1 MMSHAKKA
9 FLSATLAVT
18 LWSYAPCATHAEEDA
33 AAPTYRIGLSGGL
46 GRTTFYRGSGSGV
59 LEYTY
64 ENGYGGGVFGSV
76 GFHRATW
83 GELGGRT
90 EVLWFRKGARA
101 WFDSNTPGS
110 IYRLD
115 YLDVPVLAYLR
126 IPVSEPLHIH
136 AIAGPRLGFQLDGK
150 RTDVNGNV
158 QDIDDFRKV
167 DLGISVGLG
176 ASFKNSARFEVMLE
190 GRYDQG
196 LLDIADANADV
207 DLRHRAFFLTLGIS
221 MELGSPSHPSGQ

>member
-1 MMSHAKKA
+1 MSHAKKA
-9 FLSATLAVT
+9 LISTTLAVA
-18 LWSYAPCATHAEEDA
+18 LWSYAPCVTHAEEGE
-33 AAPTYRIGLSGGL
+33 APTYRVGLSGAL
-46 GRTTFYRGSGSGV
+46 GQTTFYRGSGSGV

-76 GFHRATW
+76 GLRRTTW

-101 WFDSNTPGS
+101 QFDSNTPGS

-115 YLDVPVLAYLR
+115 YLDVPVLACLR
-126 IPVSEPLHIH
+126 ISVWGPLRIH

-158 QDIDDFRKV
+158 QDIDDFRKI

-176 ASFKNSARFEVMLE
+176 ASFKNFSRFEVMLE

-207 DLRHRAFFLTLGIS
+207 DLRHRAFFLMLGIS
-221 MELGSPSHPSGQ
+221 MGLGSPPHPSGQ